1 MVFRKARLLEK
12 DTDRLENK
20 IIELG
25 LVFKEALDVFFEQGN
40 DGFRTYVDRSDA
52 LESEIDRI
60 RKDIEHNLYAG
71 MLIPESR
78 GDLLGL
84 LEALDDVADAV
95 AEVILKFDIENPVL
109 PAKLMPELRKMS
121 VFTTDCIEEVIKAF
135 RSYISSEGQ
144 TSVFINKVKFF
155 ENEIDSLETSLK
167 REIFEDSGRDL
178 AQKLQ
183 LQAFVEKTADI
194 SDYAEHVCERLAIS
208 VIKRSI

>member
-1 MVFRKARLLEK
+1 MVFRKAKLLEK
-12 DTDRLENK
+12 DTARLEDK

-25 LVFKEALDVFFEQGN
+25 LVFKKALDLFFGQGN
-40 DGFRTYVDRSDA
+40 DGFRSCVVRSDS

-60 RKDIEHNLYAG
+60 RKEIEHSLYAG

-84 LEALDDVADAV
+84 LEALDDVADAI
-95 AEVILKFDIENPVL
+95 AELILKFDIEEPGL
-109 PAKLMPELRKMS
+109 PDELIPRLRKMC
-121 VFTTDCIEEVIKAF
+121 VFTTDCIEEMIKAF
-135 RSYISSEGQ
+135 RSYISSDGQ

-167 REIFEDSGRDL
+167 REIFSADKHDL
-178 AQKLQ
+178 AEKLQ
-183 LQAFVEKTADI
+183 LQGFVEKTADI